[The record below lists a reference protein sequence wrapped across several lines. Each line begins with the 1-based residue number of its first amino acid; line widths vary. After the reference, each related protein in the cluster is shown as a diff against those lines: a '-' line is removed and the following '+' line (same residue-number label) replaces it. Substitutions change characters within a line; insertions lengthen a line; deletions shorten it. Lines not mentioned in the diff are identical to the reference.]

1 MLNVGNRVRYAG
13 NNDEGT
19 VEAMYPTYFTVQW
32 DKSAKGSLVAY
43 TYADLFGVD
52 SQRPHVS
59 VIHDDVPTNVALSN
73 IGSDRTMAMSHNIG
87 RMEATIEILYEALSR
102 VTDAMD
108 ADGKPGVYREID
120 RMKASIIRCAE
131 GMRDLPKVNGGSTM
145 SDLKLYIFNNK

>member
-1 MLNVGNRVRYAG
+1 MLNAGNRVRLAG
-13 NNDEGT
+13 NKGQGT
-19 VEAMYPTYFTVQW
+19 VKAMYPTYFTVQW
-32 DKSAKGSLVAY
+32 DNAVKGALVAY

-52 SQRPHVS
+52 SQRPHVII
-59 VIHDDVPTNVALSN
+59 IHGDIPTNVALSS

-120 RMKASIIRCAE
+120 RMKASIVRCAE
-131 GMRDLPKVNGGSTM
+131 SLRDLPKVNGGSTV
-145 SDLKLYIFNNK
+145 SDLKLYIALNK